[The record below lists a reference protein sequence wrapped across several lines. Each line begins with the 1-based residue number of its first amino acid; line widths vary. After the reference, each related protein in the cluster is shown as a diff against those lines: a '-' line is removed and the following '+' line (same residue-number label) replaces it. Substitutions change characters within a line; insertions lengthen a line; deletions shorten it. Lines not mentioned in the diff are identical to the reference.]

1 MKKQI
6 PREYKMRKLSDNEL
20 AEKYTDPCIFTK
32 PEDVKAFLDRLNDT
46 ILVFG
51 KEVRGEYRSY
61 TFPQF
66 CPLSDIKER
75 GITRVEIYKNRNKV
89 LYYRYSAYLEHIFQT
104 CVTDYDYT
112 SSGIITSRVDE
123 ELKRVVDKMDHAI
136 DSLMIEMGQ
145 IETQRDNL
153 YKYWK

>member
-1 MKKQI
+1 
-6 PREYKMRKLSDNEL
+6 MRKPSDNEL
-20 AEKYTDPCIFTK
+20 AEKYTDQCLFTK

-51 KEVRGEYRSY
+51 KQDNGRYSIY
-61 TFPQF
+61 NFPQF

-75 GITRVEIYKNRNKV
+75 GITRIEIYKNRNKI
-89 LYYRYSAYLEHIFQT
+89 LYYRSSAHVEHLFQV
-104 CVTDYDYT
+104 CVSDYDYT

-123 ELKRVVDKMDHAI
+123 ILKRAVDKMDHTI